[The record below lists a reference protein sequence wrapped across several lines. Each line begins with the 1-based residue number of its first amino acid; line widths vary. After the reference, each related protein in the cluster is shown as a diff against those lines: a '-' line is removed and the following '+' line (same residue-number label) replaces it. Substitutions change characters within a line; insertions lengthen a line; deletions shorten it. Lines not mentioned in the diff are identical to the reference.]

1 MQVEHNSII
10 WWLAALFHASCLS
23 KTNVNFPRRNL
34 FNQLDKKDVYR
45 TNSLFDHIVVFA
57 PLLDPFSF
65 NNTYSAE
72 TLKNNLLD
80 VTCNYHTCRCL
91 LISSPQRK
99 LSSGNQP
106 TLTKPAKG
114 IYIYSI
120 LLEQFRRF
128 NVWELEK
135 IDSLQKSSFYSIH
148 EQNKIWNQSFHTKMS
163 FKTFEIKGFH
173 ESLKFNVHQ
182 W

>member
-1 MQVEHNSII
+1 MARCAVPCQLFKQNKREFPQTQYIIYSINLI
-10 WWLAALFHASCLS
+10 KKTSIELIPFLITLLF
-23 KTNVNFPRRNL
+23 FP
-34 FNQLDKKDVYR
+34 
-45 TNSLFDHIVVFA
+45 
-57 PLLDPFSF
+57 PLLDPISF

-128 NVWELEK
+128 NVWGLEK
-135 IDSLQKSSFYSIH
+135 IDSLQKSSELKSYKQQIS
-148 EQNKIWNQSFHTKMS
+148 
-163 FKTFEIKGFH
+163 
-173 ESLKFNVHQ
+173 ESVERLSVRKSH
-182 W
+182 

>member
-1 MQVEHNSII
+1 MARCV
-10 WWLAALFHASCLS
+10 SCLS
-23 KTNVNFPRRNL
+23 KTNVNFPRRMYYL

-45 TNSLFDHIVVFA
+45 TNSLFDHIVVFP
-57 PLLDPFSF
+57 PLLDPISF
-65 NNTYSAE
+65 NNTYSAV

-120 LLEQFRRF
+120 LLEQFWRF
-128 NVWELEK
+128 NVWGLEK
-135 IDSLQKSSFYSIH
+135 IDSLQKSSELGS
-148 EQNKIWNQSFHTKMS
+148 NKQQIS
-163 FKTFEIKGFH
+163 
-173 ESLKFNVHQ
+173 ESVERLFVRKSH
-182 W
+182 

>member
-1 MQVEHNSII
+1 MARCAVPCQLFKQNKREFPQTH
-10 WWLAALFHASCLS
+10 ALFI
-23 KTNVNFPRRNL
+23 
-34 FNQLDKKDVYR
+34 NQLDKKDVYR
-45 TNSLFDHIVVFA
+45 TNSLFDHIVVFS

-99 LSSGNQP
+99 LTSGNQP

-114 IYIYSI
+114 IYICSI

-128 NVWELEK
+128 KVWGLEK
-135 IDSLQKSSFYSIH
+135 IDSLQKSSELGS
-148 EQNKIWNQSFHTKMS
+148 NKQQIS
-163 FKTFEIKGFH
+163 
-173 ESLKFNVHQ
+173 ESVERLFVRKSH
-182 W
+182 

>member
-1 MQVEHNSII
+1 MARCAVPCQLFKQNKREFPQTQYIIYSINLI
-10 WWLAALFHASCLS
+10 KKTSIELIPFLITLLF
-23 KTNVNFPRRNL
+23 FP
-34 FNQLDKKDVYR
+34 
-45 TNSLFDHIVVFA
+45 

-91 LISSPQRK
+91 LISSAQRK

-128 NVWELEK
+128 KVWGLEK
-135 IDSLQKSSFYSIH
+135 IDSLQKSSELGS
-148 EQNKIWNQSFHTKMS
+148 NKQQIS
-163 FKTFEIKGFH
+163 
-173 ESLKFNVHQ
+173 ESVERLLVRKSH
-182 W
+182 

>member
-1 MQVEHNSII
+1 MARRAVPCQLFKRNKREFPQTQYIIYSINLI
-10 WWLAALFHASCLS
+10 KQTSIELIPFLITLLF
-23 KTNVNFPRRNL
+23 F
-34 FNQLDKKDVYR
+34 
-45 TNSLFDHIVVFA
+45 

-72 TLKNNLLD
+72 TLKNILLD

-128 NVWELEK
+128 KVWGLEK
-135 IDSLQKSSFYSIH
+135 IDSLQKSSFHSTH
-148 EQNKIWNQSFHTKMS
+148 EQNKI
-163 FKTFEIKGFH
+163 
-173 ESLKFNVHQ
+173 
-182 W
+182 

>member
-1 MQVEHNSII
+1 MARCAVPCQLFKQNKREFPQTQYIIYSINLI
-10 WWLAALFHASCLS
+10 KKTSIELIPFLITLLFS
-23 KTNVNFPRRNL
+23 
-34 FNQLDKKDVYR
+34 
-45 TNSLFDHIVVFA
+45 

-99 LSSGNQP
+99 LSSDNQP
-106 TLTKPAKG
+106 TLTKPPKG

-120 LLEQFRRF
+120 LFEQFRRF
-128 NVWELEK
+128 NVSGLEK
-135 IDSLQKSSFYSIH
+135 IDSLQKSSELGS
-148 EQNKIWNQSFHTKMS
+148 NKQQIS
-163 FKTFEIKGFH
+163 
-173 ESLKFNVHQ
+173 ESVERLFVRKKSLNE
-182 W
+182 

>member
-1 MQVEHNSII
+1 MARCTVPCQLFKQNKREFPQTQYIIYSINLI
-10 WWLAALFHASCLS
+10 KKTSIELIPFLITLFFS
-23 KTNVNFPRRNL
+23 
-34 FNQLDKKDVYR
+34 
-45 TNSLFDHIVVFA
+45 

-65 NNTYSAE
+65 TYTYSAE

-128 NVWELEK
+128 KVWGLEK
-135 IDSLQKSSFYSIH
+135 IDSLQKSSFQSTH
-148 EQNKIWNQSFHTKMS
+148 EQNKI
-163 FKTFEIKGFH
+163 
-173 ESLKFNVHQ
+173 
-182 W
+182 

>member
-1 MQVEHNSII
+1 MARCV
-10 WWLAALFHASCLS
+10 SCLS
-23 KTNVNFPRRNL
+23 KTNVNFPRRMHYL

-45 TNSLFDHIVVFA
+45 TNSLFDHIVVFS

-91 LISSPQRK
+91 LICSPQRK

-135 IDSLQKSSFYSIH
+135 IDSLQKSSELKS
-148 EQNKIWNQSFHTKMS
+148 NKQQIS
-163 FKTFEIKGFH
+163 
-173 ESLKFNVHQ
+173 ESVQRLFVRKSH
-182 W
+182 

>member
-1 MQVEHNSII
+1 MARCTVPCQLFKQNKREFPQTQYIIYSINLI
-10 WWLAALFHASCLS
+10 KKTSIELIPFLITLLFS
-23 KTNVNFPRRNL
+23 
-34 FNQLDKKDVYR
+34 
-45 TNSLFDHIVVFA
+45 

-65 NNTYSAE
+65 TYTYSAE

-128 NVWELEK
+128 KVWGLEK
-135 IDSLQKSSFYSIH
+135 IDSLQKSSFHSTH
-148 EQNKIWNQSFHTKMS
+148 EQNKI
-163 FKTFEIKGFH
+163 
-173 ESLKFNVHQ
+173 
-182 W
+182 

>member
-1 MQVEHNSII
+1 MARCTVPCQLFKQNKREFPQTQYIIYSINLI
-10 WWLAALFHASCLS
+10 KKTSIELIPFLITLFFS
-23 KTNVNFPRRNL
+23 
-34 FNQLDKKDVYR
+34 
-45 TNSLFDHIVVFA
+45 

-65 NNTYSAE
+65 TYTYSAE

-80 VTCNYHTCRCL
+80 VTCNYHTCKCL

-128 NVWELEK
+128 KVWGLEK
-135 IDSLQKSSFYSIH
+135 IDSLQKSSFHSTH
-148 EQNKIWNQSFHTKMS
+148 EQNKI
-163 FKTFEIKGFH
+163 
-173 ESLKFNVHQ
+173 
-182 W
+182 

>member
-1 MQVEHNSII
+1 M
-10 WWLAALFHASCLS
+10 
-23 KTNVNFPRRNL
+23 RYL

-45 TNSLFDHIVVFA
+45 TNSLFDHIVFA

-72 TLKNNLLD
+72 TLKNNVLD
-80 VTCNYHTCRCL
+80 VPSNYHTCRCL

-128 NVWELEK
+128 KVWGLEK
-135 IDSLQKSSFYSIH
+135 IDSLQKSSELGS
-148 EQNKIWNQSFHTKMS
+148 NKQQIS
-163 FKTFEIKGFH
+163 
-173 ESLKFNVHQ
+173 ESVERLFVRKSH
-182 W
+182 